1 MNNAESE
8 KEEIN
13 MSDEEMNGFEEDIID
28 FEDEDGNVIP
38 FAVIDY
44 VFYNGEEYALL
55 TEVTDNETEE
65 EGQECIVC
73 KVVAEQEED
82 GEESE
87 SFVPVEDEGL
97 ARKLVDIFN
106 TKIAEEENEEE

>member
-1 MNNAESE
+1 MDDN
-8 KEEIN
+8 
-13 MSDEEMNGFEEDIID
+13 EMNSMEEDIID

-55 TEVTDNETEE
+55 VEVTDEE
-65 EGQECIVC
+65 DDGEKQECIVC
-73 KVVAEQEED
+73 RVVAETEED

-87 SFVPVEDEGL
+87 TFVPVEDEAL
-97 ARKLVDIFN
+97 AQKLVDIFN
-106 TKIAEEENEEE
+106 TKMSEEEKEEE